1 MFQRPAPAR
10 RIDSHRAQQVTKLPG
25 AACVERTVHSLC
37 QSRDLSESM
46 FGDGIAALVKQE
58 YRDIKNAQFTR
69 KLAKYVN
76 VFFHAVTYK
85 YQRVDFSLPGLRYRM
100 LKHLVHL
107 RLSAE
112 ASYGRHAV
120 LEIDGVS

>member
-1 MFQRPAPAR
+1 MFQRPASAR
-10 RIDSHRAQQVTKLPG
+10 RIDGHRAQQVTKLLG
-25 AACVERTVHSLC
+25 AACVKRAIHSLC

-58 YRDIKNAQFTR
+58 YRDIMNAQFTR
-69 KLAKYVN
+69 KLAKFVN

-85 YQRVDFSLPGLRYRM
+85 YQRVGLFLSVLLDRM
-100 LKHLVHL
+100 LKHLVYL

-112 ASYGRHAV
+112 ASYRRHAV
-120 LEIDGVS
+120 L